1 MQLNCRIR
9 FGDKIKEKENMSVI
23 FLALLCV
30 KSEPIPD
37 RNRLSHRS
45 NDRST
50 SLLKQHL
57 LNDLSLT
64 NRVTD

>member
-1 MQLNCRIR
+1 MN
-9 FGDKIKEKENMSVI
+9 VI

-45 NDRST
+45 KDPSLFKTT
-50 SLLKQHL
+50 SSQGDLLQIE
-57 LNDLSLT
+57 
-64 NRVTD
+64 